1 MGKTVDEAINEALK
15 ELNITADEAD
25 IMVIDE
31 GSKGFL
37 GMFGGKNAVVRKG
50 KAVRQIVKRRSEIKP
65 LQRSAYT
72 GLHQSFR
79 HVRQVLLNVFRIVSV
94 EKPVF
99 Y

>member
-1 MGKTVDEAINEALK
+1 M
-15 ELNITADEAD
+15 ADFF
-25 IMVIDE
+25 
-31 GSKGFL
+31 GSKNIIAVRLQIL
-37 GMFGGKNAVVRKG
+37 GKIRVQHLLVLAVFYYAAGKNAVVRKG

-94 EKPVF
+94 KKPVF

>member
-1 MGKTVDEAINEALK
+1 M
-15 ELNITADEAD
+15 ADFF
-25 IMVIDE
+25 
-31 GSKGFL
+31 GSKNIIAVRLQIL
-37 GMFGGKNAVVRKG
+37 GKIRVQHLLVLAVSAGKNAVVRKG

-65 LQRSAYT
+65 LQRSVYT
-72 GLHQSFR
+72 GLHQPFR